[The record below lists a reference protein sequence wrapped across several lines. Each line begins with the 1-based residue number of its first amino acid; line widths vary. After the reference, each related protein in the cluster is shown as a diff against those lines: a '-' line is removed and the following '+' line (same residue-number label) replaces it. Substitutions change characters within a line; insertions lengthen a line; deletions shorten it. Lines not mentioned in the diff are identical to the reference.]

1 MGTIQAVNAT
11 IGLRAI
17 GSTAANANAQP
28 EKAPERSLP
37 GSGATPAAKDIPDLD
52 PQQAREYAQHVE
64 EVLQR
69 AIPAPHKITFRRD
82 ETTKSFVVEV
92 RNPDG
97 SLVRQ
102 YPSEEMLNLR
112 RKLDELSGM
121 VIDEMT

>member
-1 MGTIQAVNAT
+1 MGTIQAVNAP
-11 IGLRAI
+11 IGPRAV
-17 GSTAANANAQP
+17 GSAPANGHQD
-28 EKAPERSLP
+28 KATERSLP
-37 GSGATPAAKDIPDLD
+37 GSGATPAARDLPELD

-69 AIPAPHKITFRRD
+69 AVPEPHKITFRRD

>member
-1 MGTIQAVNAT
+1 MGTIQAVNAPVVP
-11 IGLRAI
+11 RAI
-17 GSTAANANAQP
+17 GSAIAGGYP
-28 EKAPERSLP
+28 ERAPERDLP
-37 GSGATPAAKDIPDLD
+37 GSGAPPAARELPDLD

>member
-1 MGTIQAVNAT
+1 MGTIQVISSPA
-11 IGLRAI
+11 GLRATV
-17 GSTAANANAQP
+17 SAAGNGHP
-28 EKAPERSLP
+28 ETAPERSLP
-37 GSGATPAAKDIPDLD
+37 GSGATPAAKDMPELD
-52 PQQAREYAQHVE
+52 PQQAREYAQHVQ

-69 AIPAPHKITFRRD
+69 AVPAPHKITFRRD
-82 ETTKSFVVEV
+82 EKTKNFVIEV

-102 YPSEEMLNLR
+102 YPPEKMLNLR